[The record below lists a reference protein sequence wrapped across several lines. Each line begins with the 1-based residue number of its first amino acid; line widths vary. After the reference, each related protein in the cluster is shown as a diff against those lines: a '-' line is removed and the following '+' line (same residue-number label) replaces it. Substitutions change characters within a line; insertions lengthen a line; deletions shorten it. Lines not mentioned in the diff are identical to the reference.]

1 MPFRAVEEAGKLLV
15 RAEALVAEAKRK
27 EAARRAAER
36 ELNDSLPGFF
46 TKADPERLRA
56 VRAEHPALN
65 DLPRPLHPWLTIARV
80 AETGHRRGTTR
91 RSGGG
96 DCVGRGGEALSGK
109 SIVSTYYVIW

>member
-1 MPFRAVEEAGKLLV
+1 MGMPFRAVEEAGKLLV

-56 VRAEHPALN
+56 VRAKHPALN
-65 DLPRPLHPWLTIARV
+65 DLPHPWLTILRV
-80 AETGHRRGTTR
+80 LLRQAIDVDAPCLELHLAQRESAHLESEDG
-91 RSGGG
+91 
-96 DCVGRGGEALSGK
+96 
-109 SIVSTYYVIW
+109 